1 MDRRKVALLIAL
13 SVLLIF
19 LAIGTAV
26 TAWDVLGGRY
36 EVAGDGVSL
45 VMLLAF
51 LTYADAEL
59 VLLLRAKF
67 EDDLK
72 NSEARKVVLVY
83 LIMFLLL
90 VLIGILYFGSAQ
102 DKESESLGDEHA
114 ISSIPP
120 EVEEGALLPQI
131 IISGEEEEDLHTAL
145 FRSGAYVVQ
154 MEITTGLT
162 TEYLDPL
169 CNYPVKLFADGRE
182 ETIED
187 EEDLKKIGLDTLYSD
202 GLVAAVGD
210 FDVESMK
217 IEGGRAVMGDDLYY
231 VVLEM
236 DEYEN
241 VGITEFHS

>member
-1 MDRRKVALLIAL
+1 MKNRKALA
-13 SVLLIF
+13 VLLAA
-19 LAIGTAV
+19 AISLTGCSYVTASGTAGKTKETEKTGIKT
-26 TAWDVLGGRY
+26 TA
-36 EVAGDGVSL
+36 EP
-45 VMLLAF
+45 
-51 LTYADAEL
+51 
-59 VLLLRAKF
+59 
-67 EDDLK
+67 
-72 NSEARKVVLVY
+72 
-83 LIMFLLL
+83 
-90 VLIGILYFGSAQ
+90 SAQ
-102 DKESESLGDEHA
+102 ETA
-114 ISSIPP
+114 PP
-120 EVEEGALLPQI
+120 EETVPSEEIAPSGETSS
-131 IISGEEEEDLHTAL
+131 SGEEEEDLHTAL

-210 FDVESMK
+210 FDGESMK

>member
-1 MDRRKVALLIAL
+1 
-13 SVLLIF
+13 
-19 LAIGTAV
+19 
-26 TAWDVLGGRY
+26 
-36 EVAGDGVSL
+36 
-45 VMLLAF
+45 
-51 LTYADAEL
+51 
-59 VLLLRAKF
+59 
-67 EDDLK
+67 
-72 NSEARKVVLVY
+72 
-83 LIMFLLL
+83 
-90 VLIGILYFGSAQ
+90 
-102 DKESESLGDEHA
+102 
-114 ISSIPP
+114 
-120 EVEEGALLPQI
+120 
-131 IISGEEEEDLHTAL
+131 
-145 FRSGAYVVQ
+145 